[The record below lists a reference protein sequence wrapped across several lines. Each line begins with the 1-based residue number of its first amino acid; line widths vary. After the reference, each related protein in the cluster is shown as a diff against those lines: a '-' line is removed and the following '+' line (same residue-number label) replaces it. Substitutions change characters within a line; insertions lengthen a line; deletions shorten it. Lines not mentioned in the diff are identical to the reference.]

1 MTEKITY
8 IAFDGSEF
16 ANEDECLEYEAE
28 LNFGAFKDHVFL
40 FDDKR
45 RLMPFSLDNF
55 EACSYISINNDRA
68 AASFVA
74 AMEEEGYS
82 ELPRAKGVY
91 KYNTRKDKWENLH
104 EKLADLTELIKEL
117 AAYENE
123 N

>member
-8 IAFDGSEF
+8 IAFDGKEF
-16 ANEDECLEYEAE
+16 TDEDECLEYETE

-45 RLMPFSLDNF
+45 QPMPFSLANF
-55 EACSYISINNDRA
+55 EACFYISINDDRA
-68 AASFVA
+68 AASFVT

-91 KYNTRKDKWENLH
+91 EYNGRRDRWDDLR
-104 EKLADLTELIKEL
+104 EKLTELTELIEEL
-117 AAYENE
+117 AAYEN
-123 N
+123 